1 MKLEDNPQHMHIC
14 LFLKINIVK
23 DTIKVMG
30 LIFKKKN
37 KKYLKKTKNYLQ
49 HLDLISLILK
59 TKNLS
64 FLNFRVIN
72 FLKLNIKT
80 LSFITREENWINTRI
95 NKYNLILSFKVLIYK
110 LYQKWLILH
119 KSNIKIV
126 TFHNIIFTC
135 EMIQTQEVIKIGFIS
150 VWRITVHKRKEWSW
164 T

>member
-110 LYQKWLILH
+110 LYQKWFILH

-126 TFHNIIFTC
+126 TFQNIIFTC
-135 EMIQTQEVIKIGFIS
+135 EMIQTQEVIKTGFIT
-150 VWRITVHKRKEWSW
+150 VWRITVHRRKE
-164 T
+164 

>member
-80 LSFITREENWINTRI
+80 LSFITREEN
-95 NKYNLILSFKVLIYK
+95 
-110 LYQKWLILH
+110 
-119 KSNIKIV
+119 
-126 TFHNIIFTC
+126 
-135 EMIQTQEVIKIGFIS
+135 
-150 VWRITVHKRKEWSW
+150 
-164 T
+164 